1 MYKLPATMTDKKM
14 AESKPYPERMK
25 AVFSEKPGNPLVVK
39 EVDIPVPGSG
49 EVLIKIAA
57 APINPSDLA
66 MIRNVYFNKD
76 LNSFIPGLEGS
87 GTVVGVGKGL
97 LPRLWKG
104 KRVACSSHYITAGT
118 WAEYMVTKAVKCYPL
133 NSKVTDEQGCMSLV
147 NPLTALAFIEIARE
161 NKHKAIINNAAAS
174 ALGRMVEL
182 LGKKNNIPVINIVRS
197 RKHVEM
203 LKVQGSEYVLDS
215 SDASFFDEL
224 GSLSDELKATILFD
238 SVCSRQIAKMIE
250 VLPSGSSVIIYGNLS
265 GHEHIH
271 INPRSLMD
279 KKINISGFYLR
290 DRSNKNGLLKN
301 VKNLREVSRLMSSD
315 MKIKIQARFPLDK
328 ATEAIDTYIN
338 NMSGG
343 KVLFTL

>member
-1 MYKLPATMTDKKM
+1 M
-14 AESKPYPERMK
+14 AESKPYSGRMK

-39 EVDIPVPGSG
+39 EVDIPVPGPG
-49 EVLIKIAA
+49 EVLVKIAA

-76 LNSFIPGLEGS
+76 LNNFIPGLEGS
-87 GTVVGVGKGL
+87 GTVVAAGKGL

-104 KRVACSSHYITAGT
+104 KRVACSSHYISAGT
-118 WAEYMVTKAVKCYPL
+118 WAEYMVTKAVKCFPL

-161 NKHKAIINNAAAS
+161 NKHNAIINNAAAS

-197 RKHVEM
+197 QKHVEM
-203 LKVQGSEYVLDS
+203 LKSLGSEHVLDS
-215 SDASFFDEL
+215 TATSFFDDLGNLSNEL
-224 GSLSDELKATILFD
+224 SANVLFD
-238 SVCSRQIAKMIE
+238 PVCSRQIGKMIE

-265 GHEHIH
+265 GHDQIH
-271 INPRSLMD
+271 VNPRSLMD
-279 KKINISGFYLR
+279 NKIKISGFYLR
-290 DRSNKNGLLKN
+290 DRSIKNGIIKN
-301 VKNLREVSRLMSSD
+301 MMNLREVSKLMSTE

-343 KVLFTL
+343 KVLFTFKS